1 MMICVIRHNPSRE
14 PKFHQAEMFEGVGR
28 SITMSFTIF
37 SRGWV
42 LRRLAISVFVVE

>member
-1 MMICVIRHNPSRE
+1 MRHSPRRE

-37 SRGWV
+37 NRGWV
-42 LRRLAISVFVVE
+42 LRRLAIRCFCS